1 MKLIPVLAA
10 FLLFPGSVFA
20 SRWYNVE
27 VIIFAY
33 TSDSGVQEEQ
43 WPLDPGAPD
52 VANSVSLI
60 TPDDTG
66 ERLPGQMLEFETIPF
81 NSLADPLRK
90 LQRSSRYRVIYA
102 RAWRLPDLPSH
113 RAPPVRIRAGKRY
126 TPSGEIAPFVPVAGD
141 PGSQSTM
148 AVMDDSLYEID
159 GRIKISLSKFLDV
172 DTDLL
177 YRRYVTLPDANGL
190 PVNEFR
196 QFRLAEFRRMKSNT
210 IHYLDHPLFGMVIG
224 IDRLQTETEQ
234 DFDMPQP
241 KQASEI
247 NQ

>member
-10 FLLFPGSVFA
+10 FLLFPGSA
-20 SRWYNVE
+20 LAGRWYNVE

-43 WPLDPGAPD
+43 WPLDPGTPD
-52 VANSVSLI
+52 VTNSVSLI
-60 TPDDTG
+60 TPDDSG
-66 ERLPGQMLEFETIPF
+66 ERLPGQMLEFETLPS
-81 NSLADPLRK
+81 NSLAVPLQK

-102 RAWRLPDLPSH
+102 RARRVPDLPSH
-113 RAPPVRIRAGKRY
+113 RAPAVRIRAGKRY
-126 TPSGEIAPFVPVAGD
+126 TPDGQIAPFVPTGD
-141 PGSQSTM
+141 PGGRGAM
-148 AVMDDSLYEID
+148 AFMDDSLYEID
-159 GRIKISLSKFLDV
+159 GRIKVSLSKFLDV

-210 IHYLDHPLFGMVIG
+210 IHYLDHPLFGVVIG
-224 IDRLQTETEQ
+224 IDRLQTQSEE
-234 DFDMPQP
+234 DFDMPEP
-241 KQASEI
+241 KSAGEI